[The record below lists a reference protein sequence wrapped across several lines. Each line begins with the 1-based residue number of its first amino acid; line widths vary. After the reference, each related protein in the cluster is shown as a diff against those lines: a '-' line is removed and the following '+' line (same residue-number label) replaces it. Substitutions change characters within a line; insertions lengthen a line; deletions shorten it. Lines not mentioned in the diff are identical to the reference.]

1 MIIPKI
7 QIHLLI
13 VSTDETTKEGDAA
26 TQKQIADGNSAVQK
40 VEVGLAE
47 VKAEI
52 KGIQT
57 QLSDIK
63 ADQRQ
68 QDNRFFTLLMFII
81 TSIASIAAKL
91 AKLY

>member
-1 MIIPKI
+1 MANLRTIRPAI
-7 QIHLLI
+7 QIKWPI
-13 VSTDETTKEGDAA
+13 ACTEEVSQQGDAA
-26 TQKQIADGNSAVQK
+26 MQKQIADAA

-47 VKAEI
+47 VKADI

-68 QDNRFFTLLMFII
+68 QDTRFFTLLMFII